1 MSSQPEISNT
11 AATTSGGGISEKK
24 PGLGKEVNVTAVEV
38 DSTLSKAHASSGGSS
53 SSSSSSRSSTHEKNS
68 SSSNSIQDSDNED
81 VIIISGED
89 VSNHLLPLRDDG
101 DAALTFRSIFL
112 ATCLAAFE
120 STLYQIYQFKP
131 TEIEVSSLF
140 IVLIAHFAGTAWAS
154 LLPRGDRLEARWRAG
169 RGSSSSS
176 TGAPPLWIRIASVVN
191 PGPWGLK
198 EHAICAI
205 TAASSSNAAEAI
217 LAFTAQDL
225 FYDLELKPVTV
236 VLSIISISLF
246 GYGICGLIRPIAVW
260 HVDAVYWS
268 SLPVV
273 KTVQSLHWQEF
284 KTSKPLRVFWIAF
297 ACMFVYEFLPAY
309 MWPWLNSVSIPCLAA
324 MHATGDLGA
333 TLTRF
338 FGGSINNEGLGL
350 FSLSFD
356 WQYITSYNTSLPLI
370 TQLHTGLGF
379 GICMIGMVV
388 VWYTNAFNAQSQ
400 PFMSTRL
407 HSADGSIYPISQVF
421 EAGQLDH
428 AALERFGLPQL
439 SGTFVWGLFMANA
452 AIGGMITH
460 CAVFYAKDIINSFK
474 SANNDD
480 FKDRH
485 HNHMKANYKEAPWW
499 WFAIVLF
506 VSFSLG
512 LIVVTTQNITLP
524 WWAFMISLLLGCIIA
539 PLSTMLFSRFG
550 LAIATNNLSKM
561 LAGLIIPERPIGTM
575 YFAAWSHSVISSCH
589 SLCNDL
595 KIGEYLKI
603 PPRDMFLTQ
612 VYGTILGGFINY
624 GVMSSIVKTN
634 RDLLVNSDGN
644 NSWSGATIQSYNT
657 NAATWALA
665 KYLYA
670 PGGAYSIVPLG
681 LVLGVVLVLIHR
693 AIVYFVPKI
702 KGWDLAENINLP
714 QLLTYCGE
722 IPIGATQTCVIFSQ
736 ILGGLFAQFYLR
748 NYRPRI
754 FKNYFYSTAGAF
766 DGAAL
771 SALFLLSFAM
781 FGAAGPAIPFPKW
794 WGNRAGEN
802 YDFCPKVE

>member
-1 MSSQPEISNT
+1 
-11 AATTSGGGISEKK
+11 
-24 PGLGKEVNVTAVEV
+24 
-38 DSTLSKAHASSGGSS
+38 
-53 SSSSSSRSSTHEKNS
+53 
-68 SSSNSIQDSDNED
+68 
-81 VIIISGED
+81 
-89 VSNHLLPLRDDG
+89 
-101 DAALTFRSIFL
+101 
-112 ATCLAAFE
+112 
-120 STLYQIYQFKP
+120 
-131 TEIEVSSLF
+131 
-140 IVLIAHFAGTAWAS
+140 
-154 LLPRGDRLEARWRAG
+154 
-169 RGSSSSS
+169 
-176 TGAPPLWIRIASVVN
+176 
-191 PGPWGLK
+191 
-198 EHAICAI
+198 
-205 TAASSSNAAEAI
+205 
-217 LAFTAQDL
+217 
-225 FYDLELKPVTV
+225 
-236 VLSIISISLF
+236 
-246 GYGICGLIRPIAVW
+246 
-260 HVDAVYWS
+260 
-268 SLPVV
+268 
-273 KTVQSLHWQEF
+273 
-284 KTSKPLRVFWIAF
+284 
-297 ACMFVYEFLPAY
+297 
-309 MWPWLNSVSIPCLAA
+309 
-324 MHATGDLGA
+324 
-333 TLTRF
+333 
-338 FGGSINNEGLGL
+338 
-350 FSLSFD
+350 
-356 WQYITSYNTSLPLI
+356 
-370 TQLHTGLGF
+370 
-379 GICMIGMVV
+379 MVV

-407 HSADGSIYPISQVF
+407 HSANGSIYPISQVF

-681 LVLGVVLVLIHR
+681 L
-693 AIVYFVPKI
+693 F
-702 KGWDLAENINLP
+702 
-714 QLLTYCGE
+714 T
-722 IPIGATQTCVIFSQ
+722 
-736 ILGGLFAQFYLR
+736 
-748 NYRPRI
+748 
-754 FKNYFYSTAGAF
+754 
-766 DGAAL
+766 
-771 SALFLLSFAM
+771 
-781 FGAAGPAIPFPKW
+781 
-794 WGNRAGEN
+794 
-802 YDFCPKVE
+802 